1 MLARIIIL
9 EGPDGVGKTTLA
21 KKFKELYPDSYYIH
35 LRVHNDMKLWHTAAA
50 RLAVKM
56 KEKGKLVIIDR
67 HWPSEQCYS
76 YIYRDGP
83 SYDAYNIWRY
93 LHREGAIYVW
103 CIPDDIKKVKENHNI
118 NKKIRHEEY
127 NDIDKVIDMYLN
139 CWEDNHPKENSFLSL
154 LCPLKNRKDFVRYDM
169 FKEGHDLER
178 VVQKI
183 EETAF
188 VNSI

>member
-21 KKFKELYPDSYYIH
+21 KKFKELYSESYYIH
-35 LRVHNDMKLWHTAAA
+35 LRVHKNMELWHTAAA

-76 YIYRDGP
+76 YIYRGEP
-83 SYDAYNIWRY
+83 SYDAYNLWKY
-93 LHREGAIYVW
+93 LSREGAIYVW
-103 CIPDDIKKVKENHNI
+103 CIPDDIKKVKENHNN

-127 NDIDKVIDMYLN
+127 NDIDKVIEIYLN
-139 CWEDNHPKENSFLSL
+139 CWEDKHPKENSFLSL